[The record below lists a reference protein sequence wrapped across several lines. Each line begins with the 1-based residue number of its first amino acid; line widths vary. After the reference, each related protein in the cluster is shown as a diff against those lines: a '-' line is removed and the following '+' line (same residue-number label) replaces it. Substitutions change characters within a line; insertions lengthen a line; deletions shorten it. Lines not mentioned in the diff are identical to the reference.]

1 MLPGFFLHC
10 PRQSLFAGSIN
21 NVQHPTWSHVEH
33 VDMLTVCQL
42 PQGAYNRDL
51 QCGVL
56 RACLAD
62 QPNQD
67 WFTLRCKSAVMRLN
81 GTRSNSNFR
90 MSHLNPF
97 IHRGSCFKDILL
109 SGSTYK
115 DSTSCLLEDRFP
127 YSQRSCQGLTM

>member
-1 MLPGFFLHC
+1 MICCRVFFYIALDNLC
-10 PRQSLFAGSIN
+10 SREVSI
-21 NVQHPTWSHVEH
+21 VILYPTWSHVEH

-81 GTRSNSNFR
+81 GSNSNFR
-90 MSHLNPF
+90 VSSEPF
-97 IHRGSCFKDILL
+97 
-109 SGSTYK
+109 Y
-115 DSTSCLLEDRFP
+115 TSRVMF
-127 YSQRSCQGLTM
+127 QGHSPFRVYLQG